1 MVLKWRNELDF
12 LLLLLFVGLVS
23 FLAPGLLNVNVVNL
37 GNILTVLTLIYGLVI
52 IKNLISWDEL
62 SEKLYDAGIY
72 ALFIVVAAYFFEK
85 VLIALGLSRL
95 YSIYLGGFGYLLAFI
110 LILLASLVYLVKRL
124 SE

>member
-1 MVLKWRNELDF
+1 MVVKLKNELDF
-12 LLLLLFVGLVS
+12 PLFLLFVGLVN

-95 YSIYLGGFGYLLAFI
+95 YSIYLEGFGYLLAFI

>member
-1 MVLKWRNELDF
+1 MVVKLKNELDF
-12 LLLLLFVGLVS
+12 PLFLLFVGLVN
-23 FLAPGLLNVNVVNL
+23 FLAPGLLNVNVANL
-37 GNILTVLTLIYGLVI
+37 SNILTVLTLIYGLVI

>member
-12 LLLLLFVGLVS
+12 LLLLLFVGLVN

>member
-1 MVLKWRNELDF
+1 VKLKNELDF
-12 LLLLLFVGLVS
+12 PLFLLFVGLVN
-23 FLAPGLLNVNVVNL
+23 FLAPGLLNVNVANL
-37 GNILTVLTLIYGLVI
+37 SNILTVLTLIYGLVI

>member
-12 LLLLLFVGLVS
+12 LLLLLFVGLVN
-23 FLAPGLLNVNVVNL
+23 FLAPGLLNVNVANL
-37 GNILTVLTLIYGLVI
+37 SNILTVLTLIYGLVI